1 MAPVRINHP
10 GLARYSRT
18 IAAGRHRGRDITLM
32 DVFEAVGAVAAGKMG
47 ADELR
52 EVEENACPGAGACGG
67 QFTANTM
74 ATAIEFLGI
83 SPPGA
88 NDVPAL
94 DPHKDEVAEQA
105 GRLVME
111 LLAKDLR
118 PRQIVTRAALENAIA
133 SVAATGGSTNGVLH
147 LLAIAREAGVPLSI
161 DDFDRVAS
169 RTPVVASLKP
179 GGEYV
184 ATDLHDAG
192 GIRLVL
198 R

>member
-1 MAPVRINHP
+1 
-10 GLARYSRT
+10 GS
-18 IAAGRHRGRDITLM
+18 AGRMTR
-32 DVFEAVGAVAAGKMG
+32 
-47 ADELR
+47 DELR
-52 EVEENACPGAGACGG
+52 EIEEGACPGAGACGG

-83 SPPGA
+83 SPTGS

-94 DPHKDEVAEQA
+94 DPHKDDVAERA

-111 LLAKDLR
+111 LIAKDVR

-147 LLAIAREAGVPLSI
+147 LLAIAREAGVPLTI

-169 RTPVVASLKP
+169 RTPGAASLKP

-184 ATDLHDAG
+184 EIGRAAG
-192 GIRLVL
+192 RERG
-198 R
+198 